1 MTMAKTN
8 DELLTLSFETKEL
21 SSYIATLKRKRNRA
35 KDESEK
41 ERLTEEIKMRQFQA
55 LFYME
60 KMENMNRENK
70 SFER

>member
-1 MTMAKTN
+1 MAKTN